1 MNALR
6 TALTLAAL
14 ASASAPATLLGQ
26 AAEPTP
32 FHARQ
37 WGADFTIIG
46 GFTGAGFIHFRNPT
60 HAMVADLG
68 VGIQSTTPSGGGP
81 GTNTMSATLRLG
93 MRRYRPLTRGVLGF
107 GTLGIDVTHTHQ
119 FRGGPGPLSSNGWG
133 GGIFGNVGA
142 SWLVTPHLGI
152 GADWGVTVG
161 YVHETGPLAN
171 VDRQWTVGL
180 GQLQLT
186 GQLYF

>member
-81 GTNTMSATLRLG
+81 G
-93 MRRYRPLTRGVLGF
+93 
-107 GTLGIDVTHTHQ
+107 
-119 FRGGPGPLSSNGWG
+119 PLSSNGWG